1 MNITNQC
8 NQIALNRCAFHRY
21 LLISRVNTSRP
32 RQNDRHF
39 ADGIFK
45 CIFLNE
51 NVRISMTISL
61 EFVPKGLINN
71 NPAMVRTMAWRRSGD
86 KPLSE
91 PMMVSLLT
99 HISVTRPQWVK
110 YSWQSPDR
118 TLLHSDN
125 GVLQHGNVIT
135 WKRFP
140 HFWALCAGN
149 PPMNKRGNHLWTK
162 ASKQCRALMLSLL
175 LVWPSYS
182 TNRGVAE
189 NLRYHDAP
197 VMSL

>member
-51 NVRISMTISL
+51 NVRIWITISL

-71 NPAMVRTMAWRRSGD
+71 NPALVRIMAWRRSGD

-110 YSWQSPDR
+110 YSWQSSDR

-125 GVLQHGNVIT
+125 GVLQHGT
-135 WKRFP
+135 SL
-140 HFWALCAGN
+140 HGN
-149 PPMNKRGNHLWTK
+149 AFRISGPFVPGIHRWTK
-162 ASKQCRALMLSLL
+162 GGTTCEQRPVS
-175 LVWPSYS
+175 
-182 TNRGVAE
+182 NAE
-189 NLRYHDAP
+189 LWCF
-197 VMSL
+197 LCF